1 MTSSNHFTPPRQVQ
15 TLEKEIVTILSD
27 ADPLELNYMLP
38 KIGLGLLFYKIKD
51 HVPTN
56 MHRTRLLDLLA
67 VTRVAELN
75 ITSRAIVLDAL
86 QQMKLSAH
94 RKSEYYAK
102 NVILKTKG
110 DELSELKSLTDYKG
124 DVHSLH
130 KLVYQDIK
138 DVAVREEVLRHIA
151 KEARVQAAHMRLG
164 TRTGSRRSGKAWR
177 KILSDVDDTLTSS
190 GEGGV
195 FVWS

>member
-67 VTRVAELN
+67 VTRVAVSYVN
-75 ITSRAIVLDAL
+75 AVPAING
-86 QQMKLSAH
+86 S
-94 RKSEYYAK
+94 
-102 NVILKTKG
+102 
-110 DELSELKSLTDYKG
+110 ELSHPMIADGGAGAQIFALDSRVLGSVMYNDSPLFSFFFHCVCDLFPSSG
-124 DVHSLH
+124 RIHSLWRSTNASCFPA
-130 KLVYQDIK
+130 LARRIVIEGFD
-138 DVAVREEVLRHIA
+138 RH
-151 KEARVQAAHMRLG
+151 
-164 TRTGSRRSGKAWR
+164 SG
-177 KILSDVDDTLTSS
+177 I
-190 GEGGV
+190 
-195 FVWS
+195 